1 MSETKE
7 STKMMERILE
17 ELVFM
22 RSKLPNGELKIIQTS
37 IDDLKHSQDSIKS
50 DVSELKKKL
59 LDPESGVV
67 VRLNQNTQYIQD
79 KKEMEDYYDEII
91 DQHRDLLSWK
101 NNMTKAMWIVFTA
114 IVGILTKMMFFTQA
128 SEMETNPRIE
138 NPFYPNK
145 RDFLW
150 NNSSDPDYKENT
162 KKE

>member
-22 RSKLPNGELKIIQTS
+22 RSKLPNGDLKSIQTS

-59 LDPESGVV
+59 LDPEAGVV
-67 VRLNQNTQYIQD
+67 VKLNQNTQYIQD

-91 DQHRDLLSWK
+91 DQHRDLLSSFK
-101 NNMTKAMWIVFTA
+101 K
-114 IVGILTKMMFFTQA
+114 ILLLHFIIKD
-128 SEMETNPRIE
+128 EL
-138 NPFYPNK
+138 Y
-145 RDFLW
+145 FLLCQEL
-150 NNSSDPDYKENT
+150 YCFR
-162 KKE
+162 

>member
-59 LDPESGVV
+59 LDPETGVV

-91 DQHRDLLSWK
+91 DQHKDLLSWK
-101 NNMTKAMWIVFTA
+101 NNMTKAMWIFFTA
-114 IVGILTKMMFFTQA
+114 IVGILTKMMFFTTA
-128 SEMETNPRIE
+128 
-138 NPFYPNK
+138 
-145 RDFLW
+145 
-150 NNSSDPDYKENT
+150 
-162 KKE
+162 

>member
-17 ELVFM
+17 ELVSM
-22 RSKLPNGELKIIQTS
+22 RSKLPNGELKILQTS

-50 DVSELKKKL
+50 DVSEMKKKL
-59 LDPESGVV
+59 LDPETGVV

-91 DQHRDLLSWK
+91 EQHRDLLSWK
-101 NNMTKAMWIVFTA
+101 NSMTKAMWIVFTA

-128 SEMETNPRIE
+128 
-138 NPFYPNK
+138 
-145 RDFLW
+145 
-150 NNSSDPDYKENT
+150 
-162 KKE
+162 

>member
-7 STKMMERILE
+7 STRMMERILE

-101 NNMTKAMWIVFTA
+101 YNMTKAMWIVFTA

-128 SEMETNPRIE
+128 
-138 NPFYPNK
+138 
-145 RDFLW
+145 
-150 NNSSDPDYKENT
+150 
-162 KKE
+162 

>member
-1 MSETKE
+1 MTETKE
-7 STKMMERILE
+7 STKMMDRILE
-17 ELVFM
+17 ELVSM
-22 RSKLPNGELKIIQTS
+22 RSKLPNGELKVIQSS

-91 DQHRDLLSWK
+91 DQHKDLLSWK

-128 SEMETNPRIE
+128 
-138 NPFYPNK
+138 
-145 RDFLW
+145 
-150 NNSSDPDYKENT
+150 
-162 KKE
+162 